1 MPFPMKPEQ
10 DFEESTA
17 PEKRSESRRGVVAI
31 VFGLVVA
38 GVLASCVS
46 VNRVVMMPPQIP
58 GATYVGSETCSQCH
72 EKISTR
78 FVTATHANLKA
89 EGATASNVGCES
101 CHGPGS
107 LHAESG
113 GAYHTIIN
121 PKKSPETCFQCHL
134 DKRGEF
140 HLPHSHPVLAGQ
152 MSCGDCHDPHGGP
165 AIRGGGTALLSQNE
179 SCLECHAAQRG
190 PHVFEHEAMREG
202 CILCHKPHGSVN
214 PKMLAQRNANL
225 CLKCHFQEIG
235 SGITIGGFPHGAN
248 LQRGTCWTSGC
259 HEAVHGSQVST
270 SLRF

>member
-1 MPFPMKPEQ
+1 MAFRMKPEQ

-17 PEKRSESRRGVVAI
+17 PEKQSESRRGVVAI
-31 VFGLVVA
+31 VFGLVAA

-58 GATYVGSETCSQCH
+58 GAAYVGSETCSQCH
-72 EKISTR
+72 EKISTQ

-89 EGATASNVGCES
+89 EGVTAANVGCES

-107 LHAESG
+107 LHSESG
-113 GAYHTIIN
+113 GAYQTIIN

-202 CILCHKPHGSVN
+202 CVLCHSPHGSVN